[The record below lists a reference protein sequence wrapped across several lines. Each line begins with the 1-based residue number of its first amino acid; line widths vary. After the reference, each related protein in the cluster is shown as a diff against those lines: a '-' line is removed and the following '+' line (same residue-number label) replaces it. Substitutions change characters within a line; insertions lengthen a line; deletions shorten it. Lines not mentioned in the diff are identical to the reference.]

1 MQVRPDRLNAT
12 SRSTA
17 TGREEWLF
25 WPLRQSFNT
34 SVVLGGALIVL
45 IAVTD
50 WHSADDVPLGF
61 LYLLPMLIVGRVLR
75 PWQTLLAACTC
86 TFLTEKFDPFV
97 WTLRTG
103 LPRDVLYDIAFSAI
117 GLFVFH
123 SNQNRQLTLHQLA
136 EIERLSQAR
145 LDAEQQL
152 VALVQASPAAIVTTD
167 LLGTILSA
175 NDSAHRLLASD
186 TATLTQQQLSTFLP
200 SMQWVM
206 QQSRRR
212 QNLRTVTQARG
223 TRSNGETFVAEVC
236 ISTYETAAGPRF
248 TAMILDSS
256 DDFRSREE
264 TGLHQIMASARLAV
278 SAMSHEIRNI
288 SGAIAAVHR
297 NIEAKHL
304 LRNDQD
310 FDALGKLATALE
322 RMATLDLRSTPEHL
336 CRVELEE
343 LLQDLRIVV
352 TPDLE
357 EHAIHI
363 TWTLPPALPAVL
375 AEPGGLMQILLNLT
389 SNSIRALLSQE
400 GARQLTI
407 AARTSSHSVILEVL
421 DNAGGV
427 AEHEQLF
434 RPFQAGAEKTG
445 LGLYLSRAIAR
456 SFGGDLQYHSVPSG
470 SCFAITLQQAPA

>member
-1 MQVRPDRLNAT
+1 MEVRPARLNAA
-12 SRSTA
+12 SRLAA
-17 TGREEWLF
+17 TGGQKWLF
-25 WPLRQSFNT
+25 WLLRQSVTT
-34 SVVLGGALIVL
+34 SVLLGSALIVL
-45 IAVTD
+45 IAFGD

-61 LYLLPMLIVGRVLR
+61 LYLLPMLIVGRVLQ

-103 LPRDVLYDIAFSAI
+103 LPRDILYDIAFSAI
-117 GLFVFH
+117 GLFVYH
-123 SNQNRQLTLHQLA
+123 SNQNRQLILHQLA

-175 NDSAHRLLASD
+175 NDAAHRLFASD
-186 TATLTQQQLSTFLP
+186 AATLTEQQLTTYLP

-223 TRSNGETFVAEVC
+223 TRSNGETFLAEVC

-256 DDFRSREE
+256 DEFRSREE

-297 NIEAKHL
+297 NIEGKHL
-304 LRNDQD
+304 LSNDQD
-310 FDALGKLATALE
+310 FEALGKLATALE

-343 LLQDLRIVV
+343 LIQDLRIFV

-363 TWTLPPALPAVL
+363 TWTLAPALPPVL
-375 AEPGGLMQILLNLT
+375 ADPGGLMQILLNLT
-389 SNSIRALLSQE
+389 SNSIRALVSQH
-400 GARQLTI
+400 GPRQLTI
-407 AARTSSHSVILEVL
+407 AAHAGHHSVVIEVV
-421 DNAGGV
+421 DNAGGIV
-427 AEHEQLF
+427 GHEQLF
-434 RPFQAGAEKTG
+434 RPFQAGAEETG

-456 SFGGDLQYHSVPSG
+456 SFGGDLQYHPVPRG
-470 SCFAITLQQAPA
+470 SCFAVTLEQASA

>member
-1 MQVRPDRLNAT
+1 MSSRPAKVD
-12 SRSTA
+12 TA
-17 TGREEWLF
+17 PSLAAGSQEWLF
-25 WPLRQSFNT
+25 WPLRQSTTT
-34 SVVLGGALIVL
+34 SVLLGSTLIIL
-45 IAVTD
+45 IAITD
-50 WHSADDVPLGF
+50 RHSAEDVPLGF
-61 LYLLPMLIVGRVLR
+61 LYLLPMLIFGRVLR
-75 PWQTLLAACTC
+75 PWQTLLVACTC
-86 TFLTEKFDPFV
+86 TFLTERFDPFV
-97 WTLRTG
+97 WSLRTG

-117 GLFVFH
+117 GLFVYH
-123 SNQNRQLTLHQLA
+123 SNRNRQLILHQLG

-175 NDSAHRLLASD
+175 NEAAHRLLASE
-186 TATLTQQQLSTFLP
+186 TTTLTEQQLTKYLP

-223 TRSNGETFVAEVC
+223 TRSDGETFVAEVC

-304 LRNDQD
+304 VSNDQD
-310 FDALGKLATALE
+310 FEALGKLATALE

-336 CRVELEE
+336 CRVELQGLIE
-343 LLQDLRIVV
+343 DLRIVV

-357 EHAIHI
+357 EGSVHM
-363 TWTLPPALPAVL
+363 TWTLETKLPAVL

-389 SNSIRALLSQE
+389 SNSIRALVSQN
-400 GARQLTI
+400 GPRQLSI
-407 AARTSSHSVILEVL
+407 SAHALHGSVIIEVV
-421 DNAGGV
+421 DNGGGI
-427 AEHEQLF
+427 AERELLF

-456 SFGGDLQYHSVPSG
+456 SFGGDLQYRAVPHG
-470 SCFAITLQQAPA
+470 ACFAITLEQAPA

>member
-1 MQVRPDRLNAT
+1 MDGRPARPSAT
-12 SRSTA
+12 TSPAVGSH
-17 TGREEWLF
+17 EWLF
-25 WPLRQSFNT
+25 WPLRQSVTT
-34 SVVLGGALIVL
+34 SVLLGSALVVL
-45 IAVTD
+45 IAIVD
-50 WHSADDVPLGF
+50 RHSADDVPLGF
-61 LYLLPMLIVGRVLR
+61 LYLLPMLMFGRVMR
-75 PWQTLLAACTC
+75 PWQTLLAACAC
-86 TFLTEKFDPFV
+86 TFLTERFDPFV
-97 WTLRTG
+97 WTWRTG

-117 GLFVFH
+117 GLFVYH
-123 SNQNRQLTLHQLA
+123 SNQNRQVTLHQLN

-145 LDAEQQL
+145 LEAEQQL

-175 NDSAHRLLASD
+175 NEAAHRLLASD
-186 TATLTQQQLSTFLP
+186 ATALTKQQLTSYLP

-236 ISTYETAAGPRF
+236 VSTYETAAGPRF

-256 DDFRSREE
+256 DEFRSREE

-297 NIEAKHL
+297 NIESKHL
-304 LRNDQD
+304 LSTDQD
-310 FDALGKLATALE
+310 FEALGKLATALE
-322 RMATLDLRSTPEHL
+322 RMATLDLRSTPEPL
-336 CRVELEE
+336 YRVELEE
-343 LLQDLRIVV
+343 LMQDLSIVV

-357 EHAIHI
+357 EHSIHV
-363 TWTLPPALPAVL
+363 TWALAPGLPAVL

-389 SNSIRALLSQE
+389 SNSMRALLANHA
-400 GARQLTI
+400 ARELTI
-407 AARTSSHSVILEVL
+407 SAHVLHGSVVIEVA
-421 DNAGGV
+421 DNGGGV
-427 AEHEQLF
+427 VEREQLF

-456 SFGGDLQYHSVPSG
+456 SFGGDLQYQPVPNG
-470 SCFAITLQQAPA
+470 ACFSITLEQAPA

>member
-1 MQVRPDRLNAT
+1 MMPQPARANTA
-12 SRSTA
+12 STPA
-17 TGREEWLF
+17 AVGGRRWSF
-25 WPLRQSFNT
+25 WPLRHPTGT
-34 SVVLGGALIVL
+34 SVLLASTLVVL
-45 IAVTD
+45 IALTD
-50 WHSADDVPLGF
+50 RHSADEVPLGF
-61 LYLLPMLIVGRVLR
+61 LYLLPMLIFGRVLR
-75 PWQTLLAACTC
+75 PWQTLLVACTC

-103 LPRDVLYDIAFSAI
+103 LPRDILYDIAFSSI
-117 GLFVFH
+117 GLFVYH
-123 SNQNRQLTLHQLA
+123 SNRNRQMTLHQLG

-175 NDSAHRLLASD
+175 NEAAHRLLASD
-186 TATLTQQQLSTFLP
+186 TTVLTEQQLTNYLP

-223 TRSNGETFVAEVC
+223 TRANGETFVAEVC

-256 DDFRSREE
+256 DEFRSREE

-278 SAMSHEIRNI
+278 SAMSHEIGNI

-297 NIEAKHL
+297 NIDAKHL
-304 LRNDQD
+304 LSNDQD
-310 FDALGKLATALE
+310 FEALGKLATALE
-322 RMATLDLRSTPEHL
+322 RMAKLDLRSTPEHL
-336 CRVELEE
+336 CRVELQGVIE
-343 LLQDLRIVV
+343 DLRIVV

-357 EHAIHI
+357 ENDIHS
-363 TWTLPPALPAVL
+363 TWTLAGKLPAVL
-375 AEPGGLMQILLNLT
+375 ADPGGLMQILLNLT
-389 SNSIRALLSQE
+389 SNSIRALLSQN
-400 GARQLTI
+400 GPRQLTI
-407 AARTSSHSVILEVL
+407 SVHALHHSVVIEVI
-421 DNAGGV
+421 DNGGGV
-427 AEHEQLF
+427 ADHEQLF
-434 RPFQAGAEKTG
+434 RPFQAGAQKTG

-456 SFGGDLQYHSVPSG
+456 SFGGDLQHRPVPHG
-470 SCFAITLQQAPA
+470 SCFAITLEQASA